1 MKHVSSLTKE
11 FNHLENPFEPDESN
25 ELIHLGSE
33 DVMGD
38 DVLSTARRI
47 KEIGKKQHN
56 EFHEM
61 RIFNK
66 RFPFDDP
73 TKKNK
78 LPTLKASNT
87 KDPLGKSKSKYLK
100 IHVSLF

>member
-11 FNHLENPFEPDESN
+11 FDQLENPFEPDESN
-25 ELIHLGSE
+25 ELTHLGSE

-38 DVLSTARRI
+38 DVMSTARRI

-66 RFPFDDP
+66 SFPFDDP

-78 LPTLKASNT
+78 LPTFKASNT
-87 KDPLGKSKSKYLK
+87 KSQLGKSKSKYLK
-100 IHVSLF
+100 IHV